1 MGLQVCQDPA
11 FRLLNIHIII
21 MNLFGVYRLIFNFM
35 LTSQQI
41 HILYIYYLS
50 HVSFFSLFSKI
61 ILYHKEVEIKNIVTH
76 GTKLVQK
83 LKKNPLR

>member
-1 MGLQVCQDPA
+1 
-11 FRLLNIHIII
+11 

-41 HILYIYYLS
+41 HILYIYYLL

-61 ILYHKEVEIKNIVTH
+61 IFYHKEVEIKNSVTH

-83 LKKNPLR
+83 FKKNPLR